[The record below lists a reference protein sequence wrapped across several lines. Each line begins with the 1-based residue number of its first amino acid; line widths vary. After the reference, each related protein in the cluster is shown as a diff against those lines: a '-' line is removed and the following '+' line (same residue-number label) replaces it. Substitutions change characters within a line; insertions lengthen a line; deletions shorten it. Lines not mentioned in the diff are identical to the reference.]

1 MEGLGARTN
10 QKRGEDDDDD
20 GDDGNGDDDDDD
32 GDDGDDF
39 TPSPFWPREFGLS
52 LNPNAWLTLNLI
64 PQKLDLYLVQGQI
77 IFTIHS
83 KE

>member
-1 MEGLGARTN
+1 MYDVDC
-10 QKRGEDDDDD
+10 GEVGGDD
-20 GDDGNGDDDDDD
+20 GDDGDY

-39 TPSPFWPREFGLS
+39 TPSPFWPREFDLS
-52 LNPNAWLTLNLI
+52 LNPTAWLTLNLI